1 MWQAAMIF
9 RRLID
14 LSLFN
19 EITSNY
25 PYKHLS
31 YRSLEH
37 LILENDYMS
46 DFSSLCIRKHVIL

>member
-1 MWQAAMIF
+1 M

-31 YRSLEH
+31 YRSLEN

-46 DFSSLCIRKHVIL
+46 DFSSLCIRKHVILWEEM

>member
-1 MWQAAMIF
+1 M

-14 LSLFN
+14 LPLFN

-31 YRSLEH
+31 YRSFEH
-37 LILENDYMS
+37 LILENDCMS
-46 DFSSLCIRKHVIL
+46 DFSSLCIRKDVIL